1 MKTLALFAMG
11 CLAWSLPCLAQGS
24 GAAANSIVKVDSLAV
39 YSEPSA
45 SNSVAREVKKGDSLF
60 VSLELKT
67 GAEKWC
73 SVRLPGEKAR
83 IGYVSCDGLERT
95 DHRSGD
101 LVSSADAPP
110 ASGGLSSGA
119 PPILTGTAQQPS
131 AIRLPR
137 ARSGIE
143 SSADYSKAAAAVVR
157 EDVLDNGKIAEFD
170 QAAQSG
176 SAAAMSRAAL
186 AHIAA
191 GNFELEHNDADHSI
205 EHFRAALRLA
215 ANQPKVLFATLIALS
230 YLHLVRSEY
239 SAALEYLGQ
248 ARRIT
253 PGSGTVAELTGWADY
268 GLNRLDDAIK
278 EWETSQRTNP
288 SPETAALLE
297 KVRRDLG
304 VEQGTNSGESSHFLL
319 HYQGGATPQL
329 ANEILRTLED
339 QFRTL
344 QTDLR
349 FAPAEPI
356 GVILYTGES
365 FRDITRAPGWAS
377 ALNDGR
383 LRIPVQGLDS
393 VNQDL
398 SRVLKHELTH
408 SFIHQM
414 TLGHC
419 PTWLNEG
426 LAQWEEGRRSAE
438 NARPLIAAFDRGSF
452 TPLDRLEGSWLQF
465 PAPVAGFAYAWALAA
480 VESIMARSGPLTMN
494 RLLANLSTASSSEI
508 ALREVIQID
517 YAELDKQTADYLR
530 QTYGK

>member
-1 MKTLALFAMG
+1 MKILALFAMS
-11 CLAWSLPCLAQGS
+11 CLAWSGPCLAQGS
-24 GAAANSIVKVDSLAV
+24 GAAANSIVKLDSLTV
-39 YSEPSA
+39 YSEASTSSSA
-45 SNSVAREVKKGDSLF
+45 VREVKKGDSLF

-73 SVRLPGEKAR
+73 SVRLPGEKVR
-83 IGYVSCDGLERT
+83 IGYVQCDGLERS

-110 ASGGLSSGA
+110 VSGGPMSGA
-119 PPILTGTAQQPS
+119 PPIVSGPAQQPS

-137 ARSGIE
+137 ARSAIE
-143 SSADYSKAAAAVVR
+143 STADYAKVSAAVVR
-157 EDVLDNGKIAEFD
+157 DDVLDNGKIAEFD

-176 SAAAMSRAAL
+176 SAVAMARAAL

-191 GNFELEHNDADHSI
+191 GNFELAHNDAEHSI
-205 EHFRAALRLA
+205 EHFRAALPLA
-215 ANQPKVLFATLIALS
+215 ANQPSILFGTLITLS

-278 EWETSQRTNP
+278 EWETSQRIKP
-288 SPETAALLE
+288 DPETAALLE
-297 KVRRDLG
+297 KARRDQG
-304 VEQGTNSGESSHFLL
+304 VEQGTRSGETSHFVL

-339 QFRTL
+339 QFRSI

-349 FAPAEPI
+349 FTPAEPI
-356 GVILYTGES
+356 GVVLYTEES
-365 FRDITRAPGWAS
+365 FRDITRAPGWVS

-383 LRIPVQGLDS
+383 IRVPVQGLGS
-393 VNQDL
+393 VNEDL

-408 SFIHQM
+408 SFVRQM
-414 TLGHC
+414 TLGRC

-426 LAQWEEGRRSAE
+426 IAQWEEGRRSAE
-438 NARPLIAAFDRGSF
+438 NARALIAAYDRGSF
-452 TPLDRLEGSWLQF
+452 TPLNRLEGSWLQF
-465 PAPVAGFAYAWALAA
+465 PAPVAGFAYAWALGA
-480 VESIMARSGPLTMN
+480 VESVMARSGPLTMN
-494 RLLANLSTASSSEI
+494 RLLANLATASSSEI
-508 ALREVIQID
+508 ALREVLQID
-517 YAELDKQTADYLR
+517 YADLDRQTADYLR
-530 QTYGK
+530 QSYGK